1 RRTKRKG
8 LIKLLSS
15 TSGAVTCFWYE
26 STDAKGLIGELTVD
40 AKAARH
46 GDARGRGAALAYQAE
61 VKGSQ
66 SPSAAA
72 YCRNR
77 FYRPILCWNH
87 RKHLRRRR
95 LLRGLLGR
103 RKLGGCMESCMFV
116 RKY

>member
-8 LIKLLSS
+8 LIKLFSS

-46 GDARGRGAALAYQAE
+46 GGARGRGAALAQAE
-61 VKGSQ
+61 LKGSQ

-72 YCRNR
+72 YCRYR
-77 FYRPILCWNH
+77 FYRPILSWNH
-87 RKHLRRRR
+87 RKHYLRRS
-95 LLRGLLGR
+95 LLRGLVGR
-103 RKLGGCMESCMFV
+103 RKLGGCMGSCMFV